1 MSALLRRLPRP
12 LEAGRRTLV
21 FAWIIGSIPWIPP
34 TVPLAA
40 QLWEPADVQTTIGRL
55 DGSGPDVFGRVRTT
69 EVDAA
74 GNVYVLDE
82 QTSGIHVFDPDGDH
96 IASYRR
102 SGQGPRELRGIRGS
116 DLDSEGILHVADA
129 GNGRISTFRLEG
141 DSLAFR
147 GVTTLRFAPEDV
159 CVLGGRR
166 YVLHQPGPPGEP
178 TISEIDG
185 DGRVIRRFASPEE
198 GQGGAQRRELGPTP
212 HLLNWGY
219 IACDEATRT
228 IVKFNWF
235 VPVVRAYDPEGEE
248 LWTTWLDDY
257 VPWRITL
264 NSRDRCCSY
273 RPDPDEDGSH
283 SGRAVATD
291 DAGHVFLGVQI
302 DGPRWA
308 FQRHELIVLDA
319 SSGRLAERH
328 PAVGIV
334 GSVGEGR
341 LFTFG
346 EDPFPQ
352 VRVFGTR

>member
-1 MSALLRRLPRP
+1 MSALLRMPPRQ

-21 FAWIIGSIPWIPP
+21 LAWIIGSIPWIAPIE
-34 TVPLAA
+34 PLAA
-40 QLWEPADVQTTIGRL
+40 QLWEPADLLTIIGRL

-69 EVDAA
+69 EVDGA

-82 QTSGIHVFDPDGDH
+82 QTSGIHVFDSDGDH
-96 IASYRR
+96 ITSYRR

-116 DLDSEGILHVADA
+116 DLDSQGILHVADA
-129 GNGRISTFRLEG
+129 GNGRISTFQLEG

-159 CVLGGRR
+159 CVMGGRR

-185 DGRVIRRFASPEE
+185 DGRPVRRFASP
-198 GQGGAQRRELGPTP
+198 
-212 HLLNWGY
+212 
-219 IACDEATRT
+219 
-228 IVKFNWF
+228 
-235 VPVVRAYDPEGEE
+235 
-248 LWTTWLDDY
+248 
-257 VPWRITL
+257 
-264 NSRDRCCSY
+264 
-273 RPDPDEDGSH
+273 
-283 SGRAVATD
+283 
-291 DAGHVFLGVQI
+291 LGVQI

-308 FQRHELIVLDA
+308 YQRHELIVLDA
-319 SSGRLAERH
+319 LSGRLAERH

-334 GSVGEGR
+334 GSVGDGR

>member
-1 MSALLRRLPRP
+1 MSALPRMAARWPGASRR
-12 LEAGRRTLV
+12 A
-21 FAWIIGSIPWIPP
+21 FCAWIIGSIPSIPA
-34 TVPLAA
+34 TQPLTA
-40 QLWEPADVQTTIGRL
+40 QLWEPADLQTTIGRL
-55 DGSGPDVFGRVRTT
+55 DGRGADVFGRVRTT

-82 QTSGIHVFDPDGDH
+82 QTSGIHVFDPSGDH
-96 IASYRR
+96 VTSYRR

-116 DLDSEGILHVADA
+116 DLDSEGILHVADV

-198 GQGGAQRRELGPTP
+198 GQGGAQRGELGPTP

-219 IACDEATRT
+219 MACDEATRT

-235 VPVVRAYDPEGEE
+235 VPIVRAYDPEGEE
-248 LWTTWLDDY
+248 LWTVRLEDY
-257 VPWRITL
+257 VPWRITRNRRGL
-264 NSRDRCCSY
+264 CCSY
-273 RPDPDEDGSH
+273 RPDPDEEGSH
-283 SGRAVATD
+283 SGRSVATD
-291 DAGHVFLGVQI
+291 DAGNVFLGLQI
-302 DGPRWA
+302 DGARWA
-308 FQRHELIVLDA
+308 FRRHELIVLDA
-319 SSGRLAERH
+319 SSGRLLERH
-328 PAVGIV
+328 PAVGMV
-334 GSVGEGR
+334 GSVRDGR
-341 LFTFG
+341 LVTHA